1 MIQDYEEDA
10 LFLYVEMDWRR
21 KRAKNIDTTAA
32 GLARACGVKP
42 STVRTSISRYE
53 RGLVQ
58 NSRYMRIGIDKEQ
71 LLDSYNTNL
80 TQSAN
85 IDKLLGLF

>member
-1 MIQDYEEDA
+1 MIQDYKEEA

-21 KRAKNIDTTAA
+21 KRAKNIDATAA
-32 GLARACGVKP
+32 GLARSCKVRP

-58 NSRYMRIGIDKEQ
+58 KSRYMRIGIDKVQ
-71 LLDSYNTNL
+71 LLENYNETIK
-80 TQSAN
+80 QDIE
-85 IDKLLGLF
+85 IDKLLDLF